1 MFNWIKS
8 LFCRHYYITLEK
20 RFIVVS
26 DDSGSWDGNNN
37 ILFQDFQDFEV
48 EEECVLCAKRRKRF
62 KSEPI

>member
-1 MFNWIKS
+1 M
-8 LFCRHYYITLEK
+8 EK